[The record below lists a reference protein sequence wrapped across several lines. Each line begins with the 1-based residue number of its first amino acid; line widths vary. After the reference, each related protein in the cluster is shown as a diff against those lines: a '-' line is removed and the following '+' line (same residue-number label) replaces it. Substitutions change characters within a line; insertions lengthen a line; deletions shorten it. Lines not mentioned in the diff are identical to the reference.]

1 LRALCSSRSL
11 GAPCGTFVCRE
22 SELKTFSGD
31 QIPLLDSRC
40 LVFLPAAHLA
50 GIALKG
56 FGPEPVPWAVLVGVP
71 WAVLVGAPRPRLG
84 RSLGSPC
91 RHTSSA
97 PRAFPGQSLSA
108 HLFRVSGVPW
118 AVLVGAPRPPLGRS
132 LGAPCGFP
140 MGAPWAIRLLGKRA
154 KNVKWRQICLLGS
167 HCLVFWLV
175 THPVG
180 MALTGFAFGPF
191 LGRPSCVLLVGPPS
205 APLVGPPGGFSL
217 GAPCGFS

>member
-50 GIALKG
+50 GITLKG

-91 RHTSSA
+91 RRTSSA
-97 PRAFPGQSLSA
+97 PRAFPGQSLAA

-118 AVLVGAPRPPLGRS
+118 AVLVGALWALHVGS
-132 LGAPCGFP
+132 
-140 MGAPWAIRLLGKRA
+140 PWALLGPFVCWESELKTSSGDKYVSLAPTALSFGWSLTRWA
-154 KNVKWRQICLLGS
+154 
-167 HCLVFWLV
+167 WL
-175 THPVG
+175 
-180 MALTGFAFGPF
+180 
-191 LGRPSCVLLVGPPS
+191 
-205 APLVGPPGGFSL
+205 
-217 GAPCGFS
+217 

>member
-1 LRALCSSRSL
+1 MRALCSSRSL

-31 QIPLLDSRC
+31 QTPLLNSRC
-40 LVFLPAAHLA
+40 LVFLPATHLA
-50 GIALKG
+50 GVTLKG
-56 FGPEPVPWAVLVGVP
+56 FGPEPFLGLSLWAFL
-71 WAVLVGAPRPRLG
+71 
-84 RSLGSPC
+84 
-91 RHTSSA
+91 
-97 PRAFPGQSLSA
+97 GQSLSG
-108 HLFRVSGVPW
+108 HLVRASGVPW
-118 AVLVGAPRPPLGRS
+118 AVLVGAPRLRLGRS
-132 LGAPCGFP
+132 LGSPRRRTSSAPRALLVGAPWALLVGAPCGFP

-191 LGRPSCVLLVGPPS
+191 LGRPSCVLLVGAPS